1 MIEFIE
7 IGLLLAIY
15 LLIFYI
21 LGAALAVKLR
31 WTMRRSQCLLIGFF
45 AYFFVF
51 QICAEAM
58 ILTQQPLHALKNL
71 WLLVLSLMLIAGCSI
86 IYADRER
93 GGRPKEYIP
102 NPVKGFFVLMI
113 LAILCQIATG
123 LLLQRNLGW
132 DFAYYMGNLT
142 TSVSTDT
149 MYVYDGSSGNLL
161 QQLDLRYA
169 LSGFYMNTAVLSQL
183 TGINAMMLQR
193 YLMGVLD
200 FILADLI
207 LYHFA
212 MKVFLFDKKKSYLLV
227 TVSILLMV
235 CWDVYD
241 TSAQFLFLRNY
252 EAKSYCANVV
262 LPMVVYLIYCIWKDD
277 HRKDIWQQLFVVCS
291 ASVAVSMSSILL
303 VPAAVA
309 ILMAAHI
316 LALLIE
322 DRNKPVKTTTAN
334 VRRILLILRNSFL
347 CVLANGVYLVVY
359 FLYTKGILVL
369 EVM

>member
-102 NPVKGFFVLMI
+102 NPAKGFFVLMI

-169 LSGFYMNTAVLSQL
+169 LSGFYMNTAVLSFRWHYY
-183 TGINAMMLQR
+183 NR
-193 YLMGVLD
+193 
-200 FILADLI
+200 
-207 LYHFA
+207 
-212 MKVFLFDKKKSYLLV
+212 LFYCRPVWSL
-227 TVSILLMV
+227 SRP
-235 CWDVYD
+235 C
-241 TSAQFLFLRNY
+241 TSAGHDSHCLR
-252 EAKSYCANVV
+252 
-262 LPMVVYLIYCIWKDD
+262 
-277 HRKDIWQQLFVVCS
+277 S
-291 ASVAVSMSSILL
+291 AIR
-303 VPAAVA
+303 P
-309 ILMAAHI
+309 
-316 LALLIE
+316 
-322 DRNKPVKTTTAN
+322 DRTRCPT
-334 VRRILLILRNSFL
+334 VR
-347 CVLANGVYLVVY
+347 
-359 FLYTKGILVL
+359 
-369 EVM
+369 